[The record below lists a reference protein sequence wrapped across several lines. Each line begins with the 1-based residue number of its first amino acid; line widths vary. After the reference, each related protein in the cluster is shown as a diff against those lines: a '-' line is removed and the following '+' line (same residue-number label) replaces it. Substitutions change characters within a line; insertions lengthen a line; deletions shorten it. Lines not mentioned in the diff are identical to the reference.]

1 MYSNGI
7 SGLGEEP
14 GFFDAG
20 GTFESIAKVVSSG
33 VQAGLKINDQ
43 IKVCN
48 QSKANANAAQSLA
61 TSVANAQAVSR
72 SVPVN
77 AQVQDD
83 SMFSGWTLPLL
94 IGGVGIVAI
103 MAFRK

>member
-43 IKVCN
+43 IKVYN

-83 SMFSGWTLPLL
+83 SMFSGWALPLL